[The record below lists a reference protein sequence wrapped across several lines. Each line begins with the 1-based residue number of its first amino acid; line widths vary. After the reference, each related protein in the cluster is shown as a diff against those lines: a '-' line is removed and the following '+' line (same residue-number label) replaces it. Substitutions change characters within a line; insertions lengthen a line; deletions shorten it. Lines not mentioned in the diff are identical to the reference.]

1 MPKSRISDPFYE
13 LLVVKASKVKF
24 MGHRTPPACAEINLT
39 LECSAYLVH
48 KNTSRKEK
56 LQVEMKILLIEDD
69 PSIFEMIQTRFAQ
82 WSLQVVGPKDFQKVM
97 DDFIEQKPQLVL
109 IDIQLPAYDGFHWCR
124 EIRHISKVPIL
135 FLSSRDH
142 PMDMV
147 MAMQMGADDFVQKPF
162 HMEVLLAKVQA
173 ILRRTYDY
181 IEESMDVTRFNGA
194 VIDYARCE
202 IMYEGNLASLTKNE
216 LFILRILVEKADQI
230 VSRDDLMRKLWDDE
244 RFVNDNTL
252 SVNVNRLRT
261 KLEDIGLQEAIL
273 TKKGLGYMA
282 VTQGT

>member
-1 MPKSRISDPFYE
+1 
-13 LLVVKASKVKF
+13 
-24 MGHRTPPACAEINLT
+24 
-39 LECSAYLVH
+39 
-48 KNTSRKEK
+48 
-56 LQVEMKILLIEDD
+56 MKILLIEDD
-69 PSIFEMIQTRFAQ
+69 PSIFEMIQMRFAQ
-82 WSLQVVGPKDFQKVM
+82 WTLEVIGPKDFRKVM
-97 DDFIEQKPQLVL
+97 DDFIEEKPQLVL

-162 HMEVLLAKVQA
+162 NMDVLLAKVQA

-181 IEESMDVTRFNGA
+181 VEESMDVTRFNGA
-194 VIDYARCE
+194 VIDYARSE
-202 IMYEGNLASLTKNE
+202 IMYEGQLVSLTKNE
-216 LFILRILVEKADQI
+216 LFILRILVEKSDQI

-252 SVNVNRLRT
+252 SVNVNRLRA
-261 KLEDIGLQEAIL
+261 KLEDIGLQDVIL

>member
-1 MPKSRISDPFYE
+1 ME
-13 LLVVKASKVKF
+13 L
-24 MGHRTPPACAEINLT
+24 
-39 LECSAYLVH
+39 
-48 KNTSRKEK
+48 
-56 LQVEMKILLIEDD
+56 KILLIEDD
-69 PSIFEMIQTRFAQ
+69 PSIFEMIQTRFMQ
-82 WSLQVVGPKDFQKVM
+82 WSLQVVGPKNFQKVM
-97 DDFIEQKPQLVL
+97 DDFIEEKPHLVI

-147 MAMQMGADDFVQKPF
+147 MSMQMGADDFVQKPF

-181 IEESMDVTRFNGA
+181 IEESLDVTRFNGA
-194 VIDYARCE
+194 VIDYARSE
-202 IMYEGNLASLTKNE
+202 IMYNGNLASLTKNE
-216 LFILRILVEKADQI
+216 LFILRILVEKTNQI

-261 KLEDIGLQEAIL
+261 KLEDIGLQDVIL
-273 TKKGLGYMA
+273 TKKGLGYIA
-282 VTQGT
+282 VIQGT

>member
-1 MPKSRISDPFYE
+1 ME
-13 LLVVKASKVKF
+13 L
-24 MGHRTPPACAEINLT
+24 
-39 LECSAYLVH
+39 
-48 KNTSRKEK
+48 
-56 LQVEMKILLIEDD
+56 KILLIEDD
-69 PSIFEMIQTRFAQ
+69 PSIFEMIQTRFTQ
-82 WSLQVVGPKDFQKVM
+82 WSLQVVGPKNFQKVM
-97 DDFIEQKPQLVL
+97 DDFIEEKPHLVI

-147 MAMQMGADDFVQKPF
+147 MSMQMGADDFVQKPF

-181 IEESMDVTRFNGA
+181 IEESLDVTRFNGA
-194 VIDYARCE
+194 VIDYARSE
-202 IMYEGNLASLTKNE
+202 IMYNGNLASLTKNE
-216 LFILRILVEKADQI
+216 LFILRILVEKTNQI

-261 KLEDIGLQEAIL
+261 KLEDIGLQDVIL
-273 TKKGLGYMA
+273 TKKGLGYIA
-282 VTQGT
+282 VIQGT

>member
-1 MPKSRISDPFYE
+1 
-13 LLVVKASKVKF
+13 
-24 MGHRTPPACAEINLT
+24 
-39 LECSAYLVH
+39 
-48 KNTSRKEK
+48 
-56 LQVEMKILLIEDD
+56 MKILLIEDD
-69 PSIFEMIQTRFAQ
+69 PSIFEMIQKRFAQ
-82 WSLQVVGPKDFQKVM
+82 WSLQVVGPNDFQKVM
-97 DDFIEQKPQLVL
+97 DVFIEEKPQLVL

-181 IEESMDVTRFNGA
+181 VEETMDVTRFNGA
-194 VIDYARCE
+194 VIDYARSE
-202 IMYEGNLASLTKNE
+202 IMYAGNLASLSKNE
-216 LFILRILVEKADQI
+216 LFILRILVEKANQI

-261 KLEDIGLQEAIL
+261 KLEEIGLQDVIV
-273 TKKGLGYMA
+273 TKKGLGYIA
-282 VTQGT
+282 VIQGT